1 MLLHCPM
8 MRTIFHQIRV
18 TPYNDNHSPAD
29 ELQFPGNEQQD
40 ANKFI
45 SERRLALSVRP
56 DQQFMMAFAW
66 VTPLEKL
73 RFKMFPMVI
82 YCDATMDTNNEGRPL
97 LTMTGKD
104 TSSKTFTI
112 LRVYLPN
119 QQMWVFRWVF
129 NVLLPEMYGNQVLS
143 NVNTIITDGDSQ
155 EISQLDNAIT
165 TFFPH
170 VKRIR
175 CGWHII
181 NRGWMKHIEGP
192 KSFHKK
198 FLPVYRQIKETCH
211 TWLYSWMQSSYCE
224 TKKEYSIS
232 KALFLKYIT
241 MPNNVSK
248 IGTMLVT
255 NILSW
260 FKRFVETHEDQYCY
274 YLRKHLLCFGE
285 YSNSATEGCN
295 NGMK

>member
-1 MLLHCPM
+1 
-8 MRTIFHQIRV
+8 
-18 TPYNDNHSPAD
+18 
-29 ELQFPGNEQQD
+29 
-40 ANKFI
+40 
-45 SERRLALSVRP
+45 
-56 DQQFMMAFAW
+56 MMAFAW

-143 NVNTIITDGDSQ
+143 NVNTFITDGDSQ

-165 TFFPH
+165 TFFPR

-181 NRGWMKHIEGP
+181 NRGWMHHIEGP

-198 FLPVYRQIKETCH
+198 LLPV
-211 TWLYSWMQSSYCE
+211 
-224 TKKEYSIS
+224 
-232 KALFLKYIT
+232 
-241 MPNNVSK
+241 
-248 IGTMLVT
+248 
-255 NILSW
+255 
-260 FKRFVETHEDQYCY
+260 
-274 YLRKHLLCFGE
+274 
-285 YSNSATEGCN
+285 
-295 NGMK
+295 

>member
-8 MRTIFHQIRV
+8 MSTIFHQIRV

-82 YCDATMDTNNEGRPL
+82 YCDATMDTNNEGRSL

-129 NVLLPEMYGNQVLS
+129 NVLLPEMYGN
-143 NVNTIITDGDSQ
+143 
-155 EISQLDNAIT
+155 
-165 TFFPH
+165 
-170 VKRIR
+170 
-175 CGWHII
+175 
-181 NRGWMKHIEGP
+181 
-192 KSFHKK
+192 
-198 FLPVYRQIKETCH
+198 
-211 TWLYSWMQSSYCE
+211 
-224 TKKEYSIS
+224 
-232 KALFLKYIT
+232 
-241 MPNNVSK
+241 
-248 IGTMLVT
+248 
-255 NILSW
+255 
-260 FKRFVETHEDQYCY
+260 
-274 YLRKHLLCFGE
+274 
-285 YSNSATEGCN
+285 
-295 NGMK
+295 